1 MNPKEAAPA
10 GSRQDALLS
19 GLTPHSRIVEVGASF
34 SPLAPK
40 STGWNTCVV
49 DHDTRENLVAKYASA
64 RVELAAIEEVDIVW
78 QSGALHEA
86 FPATQLGTF
95 DAVIVSH
102 VMEHIPDL
110 IGFLR
115 SCQLLVNATGLLVF
129 ALPDKRWCFDV
140 FRPISLA
147 GDALLAHHDARRTHS
162 PAVLFNEV
170 AYSVTLGGK
179 PGWAVGEPAR
189 ELSFAHPPGKAI
201 EVFQD
206 VLSDNRTYR
215 DAHAWQF
222 TPASF
227 QLMLLD
233 LAQSG
238 ACDWRLDW
246 VRSEPSVEFIGRLR
260 LGAESFASDDEL
272 QGHRKELLMRI
283 AGESLEHLEA
293 LLRPQE
299 DPGEVQSKSSGEALS
314 GSRAGS
320 Y

>member
-1 MNPKEAAPA
+1 MKPRQAAPS
-10 GSRQDALLS
+10 GSRQDALLR
-19 GLTPHSRIVEVGASF
+19 GLTPRSRIVEIGASF

-40 STGWNTCVV
+40 AMGWNTCVV
-49 DHDTRENLVAKYASA
+49 DHDTREKLVAKYTSA
-64 RVELAAIEEVDIVW
+64 QVELAAIEEVDIIW

-86 FPATQLGTF
+86 FPDAQLGTF

-102 VMEHIPDL
+102 VLEHIPDL

-115 SCQLLVNATGLLVF
+115 SCQRLVNATGSLVF

-147 GDALLAHHDARRTHS
+147 GDVLLAHYDARRTHS

-170 AYSVTLGGK
+170 AYSVTLGGR
-179 PGWAVGEPAR
+179 PGWAVGEPTH
-189 ELSFAHPPGKAI
+189 ELSFAHPPGKALK
-201 EVFQD
+201 VFQD

-227 QLMLLD
+227 ELMLLD

-238 ACDWRLDW
+238 VCGWQLNW
-246 VRSEPSVEFIGRLR
+246 IRSEPAVEFIGRLR
-260 LGAESFASDDEL
+260 LGAEKFAPDNAL
-272 QGHRKELLMRI
+272 QRHRKELLIRI
-283 AGESLEHLEA
+283 AAETLEQLET
-293 LLRPQE
+293 LLCPQQ
-299 DPGEVQSKSSGEALS
+299 DPREAQPKGSGEALS
-314 GSRAGS
+314 RLH
-320 Y
+320 